1 MENINKYIGI
11 PHYFGESSFN
21 KCDCIG
27 LCRLFYRE
35 HGWKDTFDDGKPV
48 KKEHFSDVGVWRR
61 LYKYCLTKMDR
72 VEYDELDF
80 GDFVIFQIEGDLHTG
95 IYLGYGDLLSMQVP
109 TVYGETISTVYHR
122 SWWTPFFKYSFR
134 RRDNI

>member
-11 PHYFGESSFN
+11 PHYFGESSFD

-48 KKEHFSDVGVWRR
+48 TKEHFSDVGVWRR

-109 TVYGETISTVYHR
+109 TVYGETISTIYHR
-122 SWWTPFFKYSFR
+122 AWWTPFYKYSFR
-134 RRDNI
+134 RRDNL